1 MKTTAK
7 FQTESEGSGPTL
19 VTPRVRQAA
28 EQPSVHTQ
36 KALDWTAYKN
46 NARNGDTLGA
56 MPAALAALPAAVLAN
71 LFGRVSALAARIKK
85 HSGCTEAMGED
96 LGITGAEQTV
106 DPSILKPSLGL
117 TMQAGRPNVGWTN
130 SEFLPTMPKIYA
142 TL

>member
-1 MKTTAK
+1 
-7 FQTESEGSGPTL
+7 GSGPTL

-36 KALDWTAYKN
+36 KALHWTAYKN

-56 MPAALAALPAAVLAN
+56 MPAALAAPPAAVLADR
-71 LFGRVSALAARIKK
+71 FGRVSALAARIKK
-85 HSGCTEAMGED
+85 HPGCSEVMGED
-96 LGITGAEQTV
+96 LGIIGAEQTL
-106 DPSILKPSLGL
+106 DPSILKPSLGPTL
-117 TMQAGRPNVGWTN
+117 QAGRSNVGWTN